1 MILNWPLITKTVP
14 ILCNLSLFRSPKSN
28 CKLLTFVV
36 WKYLMLVT
44 KKSNLNLGM
53 TKESTF
59 NSHRAGSRWWNLKFV
74 NFYIGHSISDL
85 VHQLLYSQQ
94 IEFSMTNRLIGSRAF
109 VWKIGGLN
117 AVLKLCTLN
126 TLTFQTLI
134 DLLIDFTKD
143 FEILSMKGHIV
154 SSYTMSSEKEVHLSN
169 SSQWD
174 KTGIIFNNIQYAYN
188 ETTKIKDRNCRH
200 PSHQTS
206 TTLWVK

>member
-1 MILNWPLITKTVP
+1 MILNWPLIIKTDP
-14 ILCNLSLFRSPKSN
+14 ILCNLSLFRSPKCN

-94 IEFSMTNRLIGSRAF
+94 IEFSTTNHWIGRRPF
-109 VWKIGGLN
+109 VRKIHGLN
-117 AVLKLCTLN
+117 AVLNL
-126 TLTFQTLI
+126 
-134 DLLIDFTKD
+134 
-143 FEILSMKGHIV
+143 
-154 SSYTMSSEKEVHLSN
+154 YTMNSDLNWSFFLNWIPCHLNWYCSL
-169 SSQWD
+169 SSQ
-174 KTGIIFNNIQYAYN
+174 NILKYW
-188 ETTKIKDRNCRH
+188 K
-200 PSHQTS
+200 
-206 TTLWVK
+206 W

>member
-1 MILNWPLITKTVP
+1 MILNWPFITKTVP
-14 ILCNLSLFRSPKSN
+14 ILCNLSLFRSPKCN

-126 TLTFQTLI
+126 TLTFHLPHFNQLMSMVI
-134 DLLIDFTKD
+134 VDSLL
-143 FEILSMKGHIV
+143 V
-154 SSYTMSSEKEVHLSN
+154 YYRYTTVCAKSLGALN
-169 SSQWD
+169 
-174 KTGIIFNNIQYAYN
+174 
-188 ETTKIKDRNCRH
+188 
-200 PSHQTS
+200 
-206 TTLWVK
+206 